1 MTTNNK
7 FLYFNTTATDTDADG
22 GVQDAAI
29 TIPASSI
36 VAFDVR
42 ANNQI
47 MVMTKEAVQTDT
59 TDVALSKPTTVDP
72 RVIIEEVVNEINF
85 SKDAMLVVADDNT
98 SEYIHD
104 DIDGIDGITTA
115 TYSNPTIS
123 LGSRVKSFISGANAG
138 GGGISVQQSNVG
150 EFNSEVITTIFI
162 DLAQS
167 GLESSGSTD
176 EHDVIGRAGVADAYL
191 TKITESINGIV
202 YRGEMICVE
211 EPTGASAAIGLAHNG
226 SATLSQNDLIAGS
239 HIIDDVTQ
247 TLGKRISFTA
257 NIAENRYLYLFHGA
271 SGSAT
276 TYTAGKFLIRLFGA
290 KATGL

>member
-42 ANNQI
+42 AAGSI
-47 MVMTKEAVQTDT
+47 VVMTKEAVQTDT
-59 TDVALSKPTTVDP
+59 TDITLIRTSTDP
-72 RVIIEEVVNEINF
+72 RGIIEEIVNEINF